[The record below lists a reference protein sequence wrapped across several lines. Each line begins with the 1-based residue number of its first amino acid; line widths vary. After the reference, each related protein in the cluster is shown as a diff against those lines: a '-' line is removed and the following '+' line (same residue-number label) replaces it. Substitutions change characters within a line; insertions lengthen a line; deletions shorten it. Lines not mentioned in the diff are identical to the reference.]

1 MWGLQ
6 TSLVL
11 GGDPLSPGIL
21 LSFSPRP
28 QPEGLWQVPLQENT
42 TSQLL
47 SRLTLSLSWVLRSF
61 GSPGAGN

>member
-6 TSLVL
+6 TSLVF
-11 GGDPLSPGIL
+11 GGGSGVGWVVIHSPWGIL
-21 LSFSPRP
+21 QSFSPGP

-47 SRLTLSLSWVLRSF
+47 S
-61 GSPGAGN
+61 GPP